1 MKSVLDLDGL
11 TPALLQRY
19 DRPGPRYTSYPTA
32 PHFAPEYD
40 AEVYHGRLI
49 EAADRT
55 DEPLSMY
62 VHLPFCHERCTF
74 CGCNV
79 VISPR
84 RGPEEDYLDT
94 LERELDLLAHALGA
108 RRNLN

>member
-1 MKSVLDLDGL
+1 MTLDLTGL
-11 TPALLQRY
+11 TPELLEKY

-32 PHFAPEYD
+32 PHFHTEFDEEAYG
-40 AEVYHGRLI
+40 ARLQK
-49 EAADRT
+49 AAARA

-62 VHLPFCHERCTF
+62 VHLPFCEARCTF

-84 RGPEEDYLDT
+84 RVRRET
-94 LERELDLLAHALGA
+94 LSA
-108 RRNLN
+108 